1 MFFDIFYELCK
12 KKGVSCKKAAEEIGL
27 SNSITTKW
35 KKTGATPSG
44 ETLDKV
50 AAYFGVSTD
59 YLLGKYAHPVELFH
73 GCGGL
78 PVDDTQKNKPV
89 LTTKDERDIA
99 RILEKTMSEL
109 ESSGDLMFDGDPM
122 TDEARESIRSALKL
136 GLEAAKLRNKETYTP
151 KKYRKG

>member
-50 AAYFGVSTD
+50 AAYFNVSTD
-59 YLLGKYAHPVELFH
+59 YLLGKE
-73 GCGGL
+73 
-78 PVDDTQKNKPV
+78 QKEKPV
-89 LTTKDERDIA
+89 LTKKDERDISKD
-99 RILEKTMSEL
+99 LEAIMADL
-109 ESSGDLMFDGDPM
+109 EHSGDLMFDGDPM
-122 TDEARESIRSALKL
+122 SAEARESMRNAIEL
-136 GLEAAKLRNKETYTP
+136 GLKAVKLLNKETYTP
-151 KKYRKG
+151 NKYRKG